1 MTLKKFIHVCSTRDL
16 AGAIQ
21 NRFTLYPKSTLAHF
35 SPSRSPKPS
44 DEEAENTSGPP
55 PPVEAEDAYGP
66 PCILAADD
74 DDAAVDPHNS
84 SHSEFFLSHIPIP
97 IPN

>member
-1 MTLKKFIHVCSTRDL
+1 MTLKKVHTCSTRDL

-21 NRFTLYPKSTLAHF
+21 NRFTLYPKPTLAHF

-44 DEEAENTSGPP
+44 DEEAENASGPP
-55 PPVEAEDAYGP
+55 APVEAEDAYGP

-74 DDAAVDPHNS
+74 DDAAVDPQNS
-84 SHSEFFLSHIPIP
+84 SHSAFSLSDIPIL